1 MGSTRTASRRIK
13 NLSNANPVAAR
24 LADLVAGIA
33 ADLDDNSSIPFNCQ
47 SSATLDCSKL
57 DPNTIFANVG
67 DGVTFSSPFKL
78 IVTYNSGTAKFFVHI
93 WTDQTGE
100 HQETINAC
108 AKNNPS
114 YPCFLTSGK
123 TYTLLMRHNGGVR
136 RG

>member
-1 MGSTRTASRRIK
+1 MTTRPSHSTARAAPRSTAASSTRT
-13 NLSNANPVAAR
+13 P
-24 LADLVAGIA
+24 
-33 ADLDDNSSIPFNCQ
+33 SSPT
-47 SSATLDCSKL
+47 SATAQ
-57 DPNTIFANVG
+57 TFAQ
-67 DGVTFSSPFKL
+67 PFKL

-123 TYTLLMRHNGGVR
+123 TFTLLMRHNGGVR